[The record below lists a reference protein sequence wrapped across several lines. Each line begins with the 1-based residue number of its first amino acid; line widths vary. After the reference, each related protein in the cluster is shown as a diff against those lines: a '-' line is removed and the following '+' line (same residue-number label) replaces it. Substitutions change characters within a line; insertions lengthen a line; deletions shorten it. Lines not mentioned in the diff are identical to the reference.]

1 MFRRYADNRFDPNCC
16 FSIYHG
22 ERVKSLDLVTTNAEE
37 ARTWVTGLKYLMAGI
52 SDEDSLAR
60 RQRTRDQYPLSSL
73 CCTNTLK
80 NILSR
85 SCFSPCYEIK
95 GVFVQAEHG
104 RGTSGVVSDTR
115 SLLMR
120 TLSPRLLPSI
130 TYQRTRSV
138 FRLNCSVTWLQQT
151 FSEADKNGD
160 GTLSIG
166 EVHQLLH
173 KLNVNLPKQKV
184 RQMFQ
189 VRLGA
194 TGYHRLNMHDPL
206 LWPTFTPSEELENVV
221 PAQSG

>member
-1 MFRRYADNRFDPNCC
+1 MRLKE
-16 FSIYHG
+16 FSS
-22 ERVKSLDLVTTNAEE
+22 K
-37 ARTWVTGLKYLMAGI
+37 
-52 SDEDSLAR
+52 
-60 RQRTRDQYPLSSL
+60 Q
-73 CCTNTLK
+73 NTD
-80 NILSR
+80 
-85 SCFSPCYEIK
+85 
-95 GVFVQAEHG
+95 

-120 TLSPRLLPSI
+120 T
-130 TYQRTRSV
+130 YTRSV

-189 VRLGA
+189 VRLEA

-206 LWPTFTPSEELENVV
+206 LWPTFTQSEPSNWKTASQHSL
-221 PAQSG
+221 ADGSTWT

>member
-22 ERVKSLDLVTTNAEE
+22 ERVKSLDMVTTNAEE

-80 NILSR
+80 NILNR

-95 GVFVQAEHG
+95 ASVNQNTD
-104 RGTSGVVSDTR
+104 RGTTGVVPDTR
-115 SLLMR
+115 SSLMP
-120 TLSPRLLPSI
+120 TLPPRLLL
-130 TYQRTRSV
+130 TTAYQRTSGFICLSDRQIGV
-138 FRLNCSVTWLQQT
+138 FCLNCSVTWLQQT

-160 GTLSIG
+160 STLSIG

-189 VRLGA
+189 VRLEA
-194 TGYHRLNMHDPL
+194 TGYPL
-206 LWPTFTPSEELENVV
+206 L
-221 PAQSG
+221 

>member
-104 RGTSGVVSDTR
+104 QRNLWRRLWHQIIAHANSVPSLIIYYNIAHWGCSALTAASHGCSRR
-115 SLLMR
+115 SL
-120 TLSPRLLPSI
+120 RLTKTETAPWASGRFTSCSTNSTSICPS
-130 TYQRTRSV
+130 RKSGR
-138 FRLNCSVTWLQQT
+138 CS
-151 FSEADKNGD
+151 K
-160 GTLSIG
+160 
-166 EVHQLLH
+166 
-173 KLNVNLPKQKV
+173 
-184 RQMFQ
+184 
-189 VRLGA
+189 
-194 TGYHRLNMHDPL
+194 
-206 LWPTFTPSEELENVV
+206 
-221 PAQSG
+221 